1 MSLRTYRMRLILTGC
16 LSLFL
21 LISSFAQV
29 APASF
34 YIRHF
39 TDEDGLPQN
48 SVKCLAPDEHG
59 FLWMATENG
68 LVRFDGNQFLVFNS
82 SNLPIQN
89 SRLQYIYPAAAGK
102 GGLLARTAKKEL
114 LVIRNGKAALPATPC
129 REFDYIFYINDPT
142 LFPLTDLPDGYLED
156 ARADHFLVPAAPDA
170 YFRIRRDTIR
180 FIKGGKE
187 QYQLHYDG
195 LGPGNLFAYNDQ
207 LYCLDKKRQFV
218 LLRQDGAHILKLEG
232 DLLQHRKT
240 AAGPQQEEV
249 LYWNFAA
256 RQLFVYKDQSCYRIE
271 LRHDTIIR
279 SKLALKDFD
288 FRRNAIATIYQD
300 TVNQRIFLGSR
311 TKGLFICNWRQFRSL
326 KAGWESDE
334 VYYAQALFGKD
345 KIVTPGGAVFNR
357 NGKLDRLP
365 MLQKTG
371 TTDKYSMTRDI
382 NGNYWY
388 KSFTRL
394 FKFNQDGSA
403 ILWEQALDAEI
414 NQLYADT
421 TGRLWIAT
429 KTKGLYY
436 LETTAATP
444 RIQIFSA
451 RLNDVSYMLLDDHN
465 VLWAGTGNGL
475 YRIDPSSRRIDT
487 VPGFNNRY
495 VRSLY
500 RTGKDEIWI
509 TTYNHGIFLW
519 KDGHFTS
526 LPQDD
531 KKYLATA
538 HCIVKDDR
546 GFLWITTNKGLF
558 QLSYQDALNY
568 AKGEKPELFYLYYGK
583 DKGFNTNEFNG
594 GCQPCAVKL
603 ENGDISLPSLDGLV
617 YFSPAA
623 VRPELPDKQIFID
636 EAELDAKKITVDSA
650 ISLPHNFHH
659 FRLYIST
666 PYFGDRNNLQLY
678 YSFEE
683 EDGDKGIWLKVSDSR
698 IIEFSSMHSGSY
710 RLRIRKVN
718 GFGSNRIMERQFTI
732 HVKQGFYETI
742 WFRLIVLTLITL
754 IAFACSSFW
763 VRRVNRKNR
772 QLETHVME
780 RTRELKETLDNLQFS
795 EQQLRRQGFIQQRL
809 TAAISH
815 DLKTP
820 LKYVMQVIRKEHN
833 DKAEISNDERNIVY
847 ESLYNMFHLVENL
860 ISYMKSQFASDDS
873 SLEIAD
879 LYQVLEE
886 KANIFRTVSVAKQ
899 VVIINDTP
907 PGTMV
912 LVNRQLLAI
921 VIHNLLDN
929 AVKYTRNGHVR
940 LLGLSDEEKIRIRL
954 EDTGI
959 GMPLLVTAWINQYG
973 NGSPVTQGKPL
984 GYDGIGLLMV
994 MELLQLINGNIAVS
1008 PNDGGGTVIE
1018 ITLDVIR

>member
-1 MSLRTYRMRLILTGC
+1 MSLPTYRMRLVLTGC

-34 YIRHF
+34 SIRHF

-48 SVKCLAPDEHG
+48 SVKCLTPDSHG

-68 LVRFDGNQFLVFNS
+68 LARFDGNRFLVYNS

-89 SRLQYIYPAAAGK
+89 SRLLYIYPRANAK
-102 GGLLARTAKKEL
+102 DQLLAWTLKREML
-114 LVIRNGKAALPATPC
+114 LVRNGSATLATGPHHDL
-129 REFDYIFYINDPT
+129 DYLFHVSDPT
-142 LFPLTDLPDGYLED
+142 LYPLTDLPDNYVED
-156 ARADHFLVPAAPDA
+156 ARAAHFIVPGGPDT
-170 YFRIRRDTIR
+170 YFRVRGDTVR
-180 FIKGGKE
+180 FIEKGKE
-187 QYQLHYDG
+187 RYRIHYAG
-195 LGPGNLFAYNDQ
+195 LQPNGMFTIKDR
-207 LYCLDKKRQFV
+207 LYYLDKNGRFV
-218 LLRQDGAHILKLEG
+218 MLKEDGVHPLQLEG
-232 DLLQHRKT
+232 DLPQYRKT
-240 AAGPQQEEV
+240 AGGARREI

-256 RQLFVYKDQSCYRIE
+256 QQLFVYTD
-271 LRHDTIIR
+271 RHCFRLDPQEETGFR
-279 SKLALKDFD
+279 STLALQDVD
-288 FRRNAIATIYQD
+288 FRNNSIVTVYQD
-300 TVNQRIFLGSR
+300 TLHQRIFLGSS
-311 TKGLFICNWRQFRSL
+311 TKGLFICSRQQFRSL
-326 KAGWESDE
+326 KAGGERDE
-334 VYYAQALFGKD
+334 VYYAQAPLGKD
-345 KIVTPGGAVFNR
+345 RVLTPGGAVFGR
-357 NGKLDRLP
+357 NGK
-365 MLQKTG
+365 Q
-371 TTDKYSMTRDI
+371 TTLRELEKIGSNDKYSIARDAS
-382 NGNYWY
+382 GNYWY
-388 KSFTRL
+388 KYFDRL
-394 FKFNQDGSA
+394 FKLNADASA
-403 ILWEQALDAEI
+403 ILWQQTLDAEI

-436 LETTAATP
+436 LETAAPYP
-444 RIQIFSA
+444 RIHIYSA
-451 RLNDVSYMLLDDHN
+451 RMSDGSYMLLDDRN
-465 VLWAGTGNGL
+465 VLWTGTGNGL
-475 YRIDPSSRRIDT
+475 YRIDLATRRVDT
-487 VPGFNNRY
+487 LPGFNNKY

-500 RTGKDEIWI
+500 MPAKGEIWI
-509 TTYNHGIFLW
+509 TTYNHGIFLY
-519 KDGHFTS
+519 KDGHIAS
-526 LPQDD
+526 LPQDE
-531 KKYLATA
+531 KKYMASA
-538 HCIVKDDR
+538 HCIVEDNN
-546 GFLWITTNKGLF
+546 GFFWITTNKGLF
-558 QLSYQDALNY
+558 QVSRQDALNAAVH
-568 AKGEKPELFYLYYGK
+568 AKRELFYLYYGK
-583 DKGFNTNEFNG
+583 DQGFNTNEFNG

-603 ENGDISLPSLDGLV
+603 DNGDVSLPSLDGLV

-623 VRPELPDKQIFID
+623 IRPELPDKQIFID
-636 EAELDAKKITVDSA
+636 EAELDAKRINVDSA
-650 ISLPHNFHH
+650 ILLPHNFHH
-659 FRLYIST
+659 LRLYITT

-678 YSFEE
+678 YSLEE
-683 EDGDKGIWLKVSDSR
+683 DDGDKGIWLKVSDNR

-710 RLRIRKVN
+710 RLRVRKVN
-718 GFGSNRIMERQFTI
+718 GFGSSGTMERTFT
-732 HVKQGFYETI
+732 VRVEQGFYETI
-742 WFRLIVLTLITL
+742 WFRLLVLTLIML

-763 VRRVNRKNR
+763 VRRMNRKNR
-772 QLETHVME
+772 QLEMHVME

-833 DKAEISNDERNIVY
+833 DKAEISNDERNIIY

-860 ISYMKSQFASDDS
+860 ISYMKSQFANDDS
-873 SLEIAD
+873 SLEVAD